1 MARDLF
7 IDLTNRRLA
16 VSETNSAP
24 AGQIQ
29 FTKGDNG
36 VFNLYFLEATGIINR
51 PFEVVTQPGTV
62 KFGIGSPHGI
72 TRERNLHADIRRRH
86 H

>member
-36 VFNLYFLEATGIINR
+36 AFNLYFLEATGIINR
-51 PFEVVTQPGTV
+51 PFEVVISTR
-62 KFGIGSPHGI
+62 HGEVWH
-72 TRERNLHADIRRRH
+72 REHARH
-86 H
+86 HQRAEPTR

>member
-36 VFNLYFLEATGIINR
+36 AFNLYFLEATGIINR

-62 KFGIGSPHGI
+62 TVWHRLTHGI
-72 TRERNLHADIRRRH
+72 TRERNLHAHIRRRH